1 MIVDRNVFVI
11 IPGEGGQLWQV
22 RQIATK
28 VKTTMAITKFFRWL
42 GKPAKFLSLF
52 SLCFLLTI
60 SCSPTQQLNTSP
72 QNLAADARIT
82 IGTTAKPRTLDPADA
97 YELASLGLIF
107 NMSDRLYTYNPGSTQ
122 IQPQLATS
130 LPKVSADGLTY
141 TIPLRKDVVFHDGT
155 PFNAKAM
162 EFSIQRF
169 IENKG
174 KPSFLLSDTIDSVKA
189 TKEHELT
196 IRLKKPF
203 AAFPALLAFSGVC
216 PVSPKSYQIGAG
228 KFQPNIFVGTGP
240 YKLQEYGADSLKFD
254 VFEQYWGE
262 KPANKGINVQIQSSP
277 VNLFNAFKTGAF
289 DVAYLSLQPDQIRSL
304 EEGAK
309 MGNWQ
314 AITAQ
319 GSVVSYMVLNRN
331 QKPLDQPEVRRAIAS
346 LVNRPLLNERVLY
359 GQADP
364 LYSMIP
370 TTFNV
375 SQPLFKNKYGDG
387 EFDQAKNL
395 LTAAGFSVENPA
407 KIQVWYPSSSPT
419 RSLVAQTLKSL
430 ADTKMGGIL
439 QLEIKTVEGATFF
452 KEISKGSYPI
462 ALLDWY
468 PDFLD
473 PDNYVQPFLACE
485 QGSETK
491 GCERGGSQTQG
502 AFYYSQTMNKLI
514 DQQRQEQNPETR
526 KKIFNDIQNLVLQD
540 VPYIPLWQNKDYVF
554 AQKGVNNVQL
564 DPTQNLIYKNIKK

>member
-1 MIVDRNVFVI
+1 
-11 IPGEGGQLWQV
+11 
-22 RQIATK
+22 
-28 VKTTMAITKFFRWL
+28 MAITKFFRWL

-60 SCSPTQQLNTSP
+60 SCSPTQHSSTPP
-72 QNLAADARIT
+72 QNLSVDARIT

-141 TIPLRKDVVFHDGT
+141 TILLRKDVVFHDGT

-189 TKEHELT
+189 TKEYELT

-254 VFEQYWGE
+254 VFDQYWGE

-309 MGNWQ
+309 RGNWQ

-331 QKPLDQPEVRRAIAS
+331 QQPLDQPEVRKAIAS
-346 LVNRPLLNERVLY
+346 LVNRSLLNDRVLY

-387 EFDQAKNL
+387 EFDRAKNL
-395 LTAAGFSVENPA
+395 LTAAGFSVEKPA

-430 ADTKMGGIL
+430 ADTKMRGIL

-491 GCERGGSQTQG
+491 GCEQGGSQTQG

-514 DQQRQEQNPETR
+514 DQQRQEQNPEAR
-526 KKIFNDIQNLVLQD
+526 KKIFNQIQNLVLED

>member
-1 MIVDRNVFVI
+1 MV
-11 IPGEGGQLWQV
+11 
-22 RQIATK
+22 
-28 VKTTMAITKFFRWL
+28 ITKFFRWL
-42 GKPAKFLSLF
+42 GKPAKFLSVF
-52 SLCFLLTI
+52 SLCFLVTI
-60 SCSPTQQLNTSP
+60 SCSPTQQLNTTP
-72 QNLAADARIT
+72 QNTSADARIT

-107 NMSDRLYTYNPGSTQ
+107 NMSDRLYTYNPGSTE

-309 MGNWQ
+309 IGNWQ

-319 GSVVSYMVLNRN
+319 GSVVSYIVLNRN
-331 QKPLDQPEVRRAIAS
+331 QQPLDQPEVRKAIAS

-370 TTFNV
+370 TTFSV

-387 EFDQAKNL
+387 EFDRAKNL
-395 LTAAGFSVENPA
+395 LTAAGFSVEKPA

-485 QGSETK
+485 QGSESK
-491 GCERGGSQTQG
+491 GCETGGSQTQG

-514 DQQRQEQNPETR
+514 DQQRQEQNPEAR
-526 KKIFNDIQNLVLQD
+526 KKIFNQIQNLVLED